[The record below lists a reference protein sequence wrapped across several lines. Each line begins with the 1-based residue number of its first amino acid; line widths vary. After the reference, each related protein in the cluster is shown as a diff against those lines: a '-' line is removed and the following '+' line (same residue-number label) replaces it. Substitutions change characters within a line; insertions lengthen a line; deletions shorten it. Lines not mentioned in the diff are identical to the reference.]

1 MAFFRS
7 FQHNLPSVNISSF
20 LNSVS
25 SRVDDLSNVVSNV
38 TYAVSDQLTEQVTT
52 IISKVQEEEEGE
64 NISIQDSSHTSTV
77 HEGKDRNQRIW
88 QKSRDSESGNTVC
101 DGTEA
106 DYVPNQLEWEWRDGC
121 WRVKKTETELAEDE
135 RRDREEME
143 LQEKMEQRRKER
155 RQRQLEKEAMSQ
167 KTKGESQDGQQ
178 EDKTGNSGPDRKTTE
193 GEDQRD
199 CDEPVR
205 LPGVESDSYL
215 SKERNI
221 KEKEEAAEKHNGK
234 EGDDVAEISRC
245 SSMLKIKDKGTN
257 RGSKKLDKSLEKK
270 KKVKESKKKKKAANR
285 G

>member
-1 MAFFRS
+1 M
-7 FQHNLPSVNISSF
+7 
-20 LNSVS
+20 
-25 SRVDDLSNVVSNV
+25 DDLSNVVSNV

-64 NISIQDSSHTSTV
+64 NIGIQESSHTSTA
-77 HEGKDRNQRIW
+77 HEGKDRNQSIW

-121 WRVKKTETELAEDE
+121 WRVKKTETEVAEDE
-135 RRDREEME
+135 RRNREEME
-143 LQEKMEQRRKER
+143 LQEKREQRRKER

-205 LPGVESDSYL
+205 LPGVESDSCL
-215 SKERNI
+215 SKEKTI
-221 KEKEEAAEKHNGK
+221 KEKEQEVEKHNRK

-245 SSMLKIKDKGTN
+245 SSMVKKKKDKGAK
-257 RGSKKLDKSLEKK
+257 RGSKKLDKSLDLEKK
-270 KKVKESKKKKKAANR
+270 KKEKKSKKKKKAANR